1 MSPTSD
7 HEMEALLER
16 GAAQGMPA
24 AEVRRW
30 REMLDPRALDTCGCV
45 AAAQAAT
52 VAVLASLPFVALSRR
67 KGTAVAWSA
76 AITVAAAAFGS
87 IMGRRQAAQSR
98 DRLMDALNGR
108 VIQLEQPGK
117 ETPTESEA

>member
-1 MSPTSD
+1 MSPTSNPEVD
-7 HEMEALLER
+7 ALLER
-16 GAAQGMPA
+16 GAASGMPA
-24 AEVRRW
+24 AEASRW

-52 VAVLASLPFVALSRR
+52 VAGLASLPFVALSRR

-76 AITVAAAAFGS
+76 AITLAAAALGS
-87 IMGRRQAAQSR
+87 ITGRRQAVQSR

-108 VIQLEQPGK
+108 VFQLEQPGK
-117 ETPTESEA
+117 ETPTESQA

>member
-1 MSPTSD
+1 
-7 HEMEALLER
+7 MEALLER

-52 VAVLASLPFVALSRR
+52 VAGLACLPFVAMSRR
-67 KGTAVAWSA
+67 KGTTVAWSA

>member
-7 HEMEALLER
+7 AGVEALLER
-16 GAAQGMPA
+16 GAASGMPP
-24 AEVRRW
+24 AEVRAW

-45 AAAQAAT
+45 AGAQAAT

-76 AITVAAAAFGS
+76 AITLAAAALGS
-87 IMGRRQAAQSR
+87 ITGRRQAAQSR
-98 DRLMDALNGR
+98 DRLTDALNGR
-108 VIQLEQPGK
+108 VVQLEEPGK
-117 ETPTESEA
+117 ETPTESQA